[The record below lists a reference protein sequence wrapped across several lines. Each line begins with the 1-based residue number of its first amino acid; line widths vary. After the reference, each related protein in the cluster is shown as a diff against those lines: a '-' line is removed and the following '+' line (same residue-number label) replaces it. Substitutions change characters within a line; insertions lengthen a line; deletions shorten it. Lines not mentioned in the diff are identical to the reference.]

1 MFGAFKYRTKNE
13 PRQRA
18 QLPFRQ
24 RMPAARGFMPLPAPM
39 TRQPQ
44 GFGGGLG
51 GLLRF
56 LRPQIFRQPQR
67 RGGLFGGLG
76 SIFMPRRTPD
86 FNPNVRRGGF
96 LGGLGGLFGGRMGGF
111 GGLFGRRFAEGGEAS
126 VDIVKNFM
134 NSPLNYSGQ
143 RAVDFVQGNP
153 RLTKLLRTLIVA
165 RRIGDRGEMNPKF
178 AQSYKNVLQEANDI
192 GLRQLAFGFDHFGAR
207 ELYNNPFEQSN
218 NINNNMTGV
227 VQRAEGGEVDA
238 VPMQQGGDPYAASIV
253 RSETGMDPITRQ
265 LLFGLDGKG
274 GFIPGAF
281 RAAEKTF
288 FDEEGKARVV
298 PEEVAGFSADQ
309 LRAQELARQAVGT
322 QDPFLQQARAA
333 YQTGIADLDRGLTE
347 QADILRTTAGAY
359 DPSMTQR
366 FMDPYEQAVVDQTSQ
381 DLIEQFAKSDIGSRA
396 QDIARGGASAFG
408 SRGKLG
414 AAERTRAL
422 GRGLAEA
429 IGGIRSRG
437 FQQAQSTG
445 LGEFARQQ
453 AAQRALAGGLG
464 SIGAARQAGQF
475 GLASA
480 LTGLGTQA
488 AGARAGDIGM
498 LSNLGLSQQQL
509 AQQQLDAQRRNLLT
523 AQQAP
528 LAQFSALRP
537 FVGMAPQ
544 GQFQT
549 QTTFTPPPSPLQ
561 AGLATG
567 LGAFGALGNFF
578 NQGQPQQYPGLPS
591 QFQG

>member
-1 MFGAFKYRTKNE
+1 MFKKLFKGIGSILKPLGNQSPLGMLLNRRREQPK
-13 PRQRA
+13 QSA
-18 QLPFRQ
+18 QMSFRQ
-24 RMPAARGFMPLPAPM
+24 RMPVARGFMPLPAPM

-67 RGGLFGGLG
+67 QGGMYGGLG

-96 LGGLGGLFGGRMGGF
+96 LGGLGGLFGGRMGGS
-111 GGLFGRRFAEGGEAS
+111 GGLFGRRPIF
-126 VDIVKNFM
+126 F
-134 NSPLNYSGQ
+134 
-143 RAVDFVQGNP
+143 
-153 RLTKLLRTLIVA
+153 
-165 RRIGDRGEMNPKF
+165 
-178 AQSYKNVLQEANDI
+178 
-192 GLRQLAFGFDHFGAR
+192 
-207 ELYNNPFEQSN
+207 
-218 NINNNMTGV
+218 
-227 VQRAEGGEVDA
+227 AEGGEVDA
-238 VPMQQGGDPYAASIV
+238 VPMQLGGDPFAANIV
-253 RSETGMDPITRQ
+253 RTETGMDPITRQ

-309 LRAQELARQAVGT
+309 LRAQELARQGIGA

-333 YQTGIADLDRGLTE
+333 YQTGIADLDLGLTE
-347 QADILRTTAGAY
+347 QADILRTTTGAY

-366 FMDPYEQAVVDQTSQ
+366 FMNPFEQAVVDRTSQ
-381 DLIEQFAKSDIGSRA
+381 DLIEQFAKSDIGQRA
-396 QDIARGGASAFG
+396 EDIIRGGASAFG

-429 IGGIRSRG
+429 IGDIRSRG
-437 FQQAQSTG
+437 FEQAQSTG
-445 LGEFARQQ
+445 LSEFARQQ
-453 AAQRALAGGLG
+453 DARRALAGGLG

-480 LTGLGTQA
+480 LTGLGTQT
-488 AGARAGDIGM
+488 AGARLGDIGM
-498 LSNLGLSQQQL
+498 LSNIGLSQQQL

-537 FVGMAPQ
+537 FVAMAPQ

-549 QTTFTPPPSPLQ
+549 QTTFAPPPSPLQ

-567 LGAFGALGNFF
+567 LGAFGAFGNFF
-578 NQGQPQQYPGLPS
+578 NQGQPN
-591 QFQG
+591 QFQGFN

>member
-1 MFGAFKYRTKNE
+1 
-13 PRQRA
+13 
-18 QLPFRQ
+18 
-24 RMPAARGFMPLPAPM
+24 
-39 TRQPQ
+39 
-44 GFGGGLG
+44 
-51 GLLRF
+51 
-56 LRPQIFRQPQR
+56 
-67 RGGLFGGLG
+67 
-76 SIFMPRRTPD
+76 
-86 FNPNVRRGGF
+86 

-111 GGLFGRRFAEGGEAS
+111 GGLFGRRFAEGGE
-126 VDIVKNFM
+126 VMETVKDDEIRNFLM
-134 NSPLNYSGQ
+134 TTPGLVPYEQNRFRGEESKFINQ
-143 RAVDFVQGNP
+143 NP
-153 RLTKLLRTLIVA
+153 KLTELLRSLIVA

-178 AQSYKNVLQEANDI
+178 AQSYKKVLQEANDL
-192 GLRQLAFGFDHFGAR
+192 GLRQLAFGFDNFALR
-207 ELYNNPFEQSN
+207 ELYNNPFDKKDYLYKNPLEQSSN
-218 NINNNMTGV
+218 SDMTGV
-227 VQRAEGGEVDA
+227 VQRAEGGKVDA
-238 VPMQQGGDPYAASIV
+238 VPMQEGGDPFAANIV
-253 RSETGMDPITRQ
+253 RTETGMDPITRQ

-347 QADILRTTAGAY
+347 QADLLRTTAGAY

-366 FMDPYEQAVVDQTSQ
+366 FMDPYEQAVVDRTSQ

-453 AAQRALAGGLG
+453 AARRALAGGLG

-488 AGARAGDIGM
+488 AGARLGDIGM

-578 NQGQPQQYPGLPS
+578 NQGQTQQYPGLPT
-591 QFQG
+591 QFQGF

>member
-1 MFGAFKYRTKNE
+1 MKQPMSNKIPLESRK
-13 PRQRA
+13 
-18 QLPFRQ
+18 
-24 RMPAARGFMPLPAPM
+24 GFLN
-39 TRQPQ
+39 
-44 GFGGGLG
+44 GLG
-51 GLLRF
+51 GLLKNKTNKTNNLGIMQF
-56 LRPQIFRQPQR
+56 AQ
-67 RGGLFGGLG
+67 GGAVYDKVVD
-76 SIFMPRRTPD
+76 D
-86 FNPNVRRGGF
+86 FISLPSNMAVKESREFVR
-96 LGGLGGLFGGRMGGF
+96 
-111 GGLFGRRFAEGGEAS
+111 
-126 VDIVKNFM
+126 
-134 NSPLNYSGQ
+134 
-143 RAVDFVQGNP
+143 GNP
-153 RLTKLLRTLIVA
+153 RLTSLLRTLILAPQLVDILKPEQRAAMADAYDNDLAEA
-165 RRIGDRGEMNPKF
+165 R
-178 AQSYKNVLQEANDI
+178 SV
-192 GLRQLAFGFDHFGAR
+192 GLDQLANGFDHFGAR
-207 ELYNNPFEQSN
+207 QLYNNPFRQ
-218 NINNNMTGV
+218 TDV
-227 VQRAEGGEVDA
+227 VQRAEGGEVNA
-238 VPMQQGGDPYAASIV
+238 VPMQQGGNPFAANLV
-253 RSETGMDPITRQ
+253 RTETGMDALTRQ

-309 LRAQELARQAVGT
+309 LRAQELARQGVGA

-366 FMDPYEQAVVDQTSQ
+366 FMNPFEQAVVDRTSQ
-381 DLIEQFAKSDIGSRA
+381 DLIEQFAKSDIGQRA
-396 QDIARGGASAFG
+396 EDIIRGGASAFG

-429 IGGIRSRG
+429 IGGIRSLG
-437 FQQAQSTG
+437 YQQAQSTG
-445 LGEFARQQ
+445 LSEFARQQ
-453 AAQRALAGGLG
+453 AARRNLASGLAG
-464 SIGAARQAGQF
+464 IGAARQAGQF

-480 LTGLGTQA
+480 LTGLGTQT
-488 AGARAGDIGM
+488 AGARLGDISM
-498 LSNLGLSQQQL
+498 LSNIGLSQQQL

-537 FVGMAPQ
+537 FVSMAPQ

-567 LGAFGALGNFF
+567 LGAFGAFGNFF
-578 NQGQPQQYPGLPS
+578 NQRQPR
-591 QFQG
+591 QFQGFS

>member
-44 GFGGGLG
+44 IYGGGLG

-56 LRPQIFRQPQR
+56 LRPQIFRQPQIFRRPQR

-111 GGLFGRRFAEGGEAS
+111 GGLFGRRFAEGGE
-126 VDIVKNFM
+126 
-134 NSPLNYSGQ
+134 
-143 RAVDFVQGNP
+143 
-153 RLTKLLRTLIVA
+153 
-165 RRIGDRGEMNPKF
+165 
-178 AQSYKNVLQEANDI
+178 
-192 GLRQLAFGFDHFGAR
+192 
-207 ELYNNPFEQSN
+207 
-218 NINNNMTGV
+218 
-227 VQRAEGGEVDA
+227 VDA
-238 VPMQQGGDPYAASIV
+238 VPMQQGGDPFAANIV
-253 RSETGMDPITRQ
+253 RTETGMDPITRQ

-347 QADILRTTAGAY
+347 QADLLRTTAGAY

-366 FMDPYEQAVVDQTSQ
+366 FMDPYEQAVVDRTSQ

-396 QDIARGGASAFG
+396 QDIVRGGASAFG

-453 AAQRALAGGLG
+453 AARRALAGGLG

-549 QTTFTPPPSPLQ
+549 QTTFVPPPSPLQ

-567 LGAFGALGNFF
+567 LSAFGALGNFF
-578 NQGQPQQYPGLPS
+578 NQGQPQQYPGLPP